1 MARHWRIRYAGAK
14 YHLTGRGNGRAVIFD
29 SAADSE
35 RFLEQLDHA
44 LAADEV
50 VLYAYVLMPNHYHLF
65 VETPLGNVQRFMQRL
80 NTAYG
85 MYFRFKHARPGHCFQ
100 GRYGAKLVGGD
111 EYLLRLTRYIHLNPV
126 KTQRC
131 RELPVAEQRVAL
143 QAYAWSSYRG
153 YAGLGPTEA
162 RVNYR
167 WLTLLGRRGD
177 KARRSA
183 YGEYVEQTLVSEDE
197 VLGAALRRSAYAIG
211 DERFAEETE
220 ADIRGARLAK
230 AVVGGDVVWPEK
242 PRKSLEEVTAVVFR
256 ELQMSA
262 DELKR
267 HGRAVGPRKGMAL
280 ELLCRYAAASQREVA
295 RVSGFG
301 HESGVGKQRRLLR
314 ERLRADDR
322 FARMFQAAV
331 QRVETVLKS

>member
-14 YHLTGRGNGRAVIFD
+14 YHLTGRGNGREVIFAC
-29 SAADSE
+29 AADSE
-35 RFLEQLDHA
+35 RFLEQLDNA
-44 LAADEV
+44 LVADEV

-85 MYFRFKHARPGHCFQ
+85 MYFRYRHARPGHCFQ
-100 GRYGAKLVGGD
+100 GRYGAKVVGGD
-111 EYLLRLTRYIHLNPV
+111 DYLVRLTRYIHLNPV
-126 KTQRC
+126 KTRRYQDKMVEEKR
-131 RELPVAEQRVAL
+131 AAL
-143 QAYAWSSYRG
+143 QDFAWSSYRG
-153 YAGLGPTEA
+153 YAGLGPTEE

-167 WLTLLGRRGD
+167 WLTLLGRRGE
-177 KARRSA
+177 KASRRA
-183 YGEYVEQTLVSEDE
+183 YRQYVEQLLASDDE
-197 VLGAALRRSAYAIG
+197 VLGEGLRRSAYAIG
-211 DERFAEETE
+211 DERFMEETE
-220 ADIRGARLAK
+220 EDLRGARLSK

-242 PRKSLEEVTAVVFR
+242 PRKPLAEVAAFVFS

-267 HGRAVGPRKGMAL
+267 HGRAVGERKGMAI

-295 RVSGFG
+295 RMSGFG

-314 ERLRADDR
+314 VRLQADDG
-322 FARMFQAAV
+322 FARTFQTAV
-331 QRVETVLKS
+331 RRVETALKS